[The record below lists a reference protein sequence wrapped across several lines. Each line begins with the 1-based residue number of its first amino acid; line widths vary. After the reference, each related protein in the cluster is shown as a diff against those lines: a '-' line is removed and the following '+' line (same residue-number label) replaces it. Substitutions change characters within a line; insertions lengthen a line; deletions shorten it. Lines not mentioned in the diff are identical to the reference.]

1 MFKWFF
7 QLLFSI
13 VIVGVGF
20 LVISLGSGGSTK
32 ELEGILQNDFSIEL
46 PDDVKNV
53 QPQPEPSSDQEID
66 TPLSD
71 DTEKFFL
78 RKRQMDE
85 ESLVLGDN
93 SSITEENS
101 SLDEIKMAYAPALE
115 SLKTQA
121 EQKLDQLFQKGLEE
135 YRTKK
140 ENGESISYLQL
151 LSKYQSAALD
161 LEKNTDSTFQ
171 KIYEDLVQKLEENGY
186 DKKDAEDIQQFYE
199 EYKKDLESSMMKKV
213 EEMF

>member
-53 QPQPEPSSDQEID
+53 QTQPEPSSDQEID

-71 DTEKFFL
+71 DTKKFFL